1 VEKPHKKLEG
11 WQLAMEIVQDIYNFT
26 QQLPVEENY
35 GLVSQMRRSAISIP
49 SNIAEG
55 AARRSPKEFIQFL
68 HIAQASL
75 AELDTQIE
83 LCVRLGHLNNERE
96 LFERNLLEADK
107 MISGLIRSIK
117 SKSSSIS

>member
-1 VEKPHKKLEG
+1 MEKPHKKLEG

>member
-1 VEKPHKKLEG
+1 MEKPHKKLKT
-11 WQLAMEIVQDIYNFT
+11 WQVAMEIVQDVYKFT
-26 QQLPVEENY
+26 QQLPGEEKY

-55 AARRSPKEFIQFL
+55 AARRSSKEFVQFL

-83 LCVRLGHLNNERE
+83 LCVRLGYFNNEKE
-96 LFERNLLEADK
+96 LFERKMLEVDR

-117 SKSSSIS
+117 SKPSSLS

>member
-1 VEKPHKKLEG
+1 MEKPHKKLKA
-11 WQLAMEIVQDIYNFT
+11 WQVAMEIVQDVYKFT
-26 QQLPVEENY
+26 QQLPGEEKY

-55 AARRSPKEFIQFL
+55 AARRSSKEFVQFL

-83 LCVRLGHLNNERE
+83 LCVRLGYFNNEKE
-96 LFERNLLEADK
+96 LFERKMLEVDR

-117 SKSSSIS
+117 SKPSSLS

>member
-1 VEKPHKKLEG
+1 MEKPHKKLEG

-107 MISGLIRSIK
+107 MISGLIRSIN

>member
-1 VEKPHKKLEG
+1 MGKPHKKLKA
-11 WQLAMEIVQDIYNFT
+11 WQVAMEIVQDVYKFT
-26 QQLPVEENY
+26 QQLPGEEKY

-55 AARRSPKEFIQFL
+55 AARRSSKEFVQFL

-83 LCVRLGHLNNERE
+83 LCVRLGYFNNEKE
-96 LFERNLLEADK
+96 LFERKMLEVDR

-117 SKSSSIS
+117 SKPSSLS

>member
-1 VEKPHKKLEG
+1 VEKPHKKLKA
-11 WQLAMEIVQDIYNFT
+11 WQVAMEIVQDVYKFT
-26 QQLPVEENY
+26 QQLPGEEKY

-55 AARRSPKEFIQFL
+55 AARRSSKEFVQFL

-83 LCVRLGHLNNERE
+83 LCVRLGYFNNEKE
-96 LFERNLLEADK
+96 LFERKMLEVDR

-117 SKSSSIS
+117 SKPSSLS

>member
-1 VEKPHKKLEG
+1 MERPHKKLKA
-11 WQLAMEIVQDIYNFT
+11 WQVAMEIVQDVYKFT
-26 QQLPVEENY
+26 QQLPGEEKY

-55 AARRSPKEFIQFL
+55 AARRSSKEFVQFL

-83 LCVRLGHLNNERE
+83 LCVRLGYFNNEKE
-96 LFERNLLEADK
+96 LFERKMLEVDR

-117 SKSSSIS
+117 SKPSSLS